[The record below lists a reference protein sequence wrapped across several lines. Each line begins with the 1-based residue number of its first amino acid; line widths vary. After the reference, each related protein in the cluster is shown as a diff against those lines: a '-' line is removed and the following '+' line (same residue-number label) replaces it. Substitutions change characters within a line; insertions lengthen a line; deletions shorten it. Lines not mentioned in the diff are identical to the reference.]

1 MKSKII
7 YYTSENGCPFCQEK
21 NCTIVK
27 SVPPHAMEGLQVEC
41 NDCGARGP
49 IYETKEEA
57 ISGWELGIFSVKG
70 RMRKL

>member
-21 NCTIVK
+21 NCNIVR
-27 SVPPHAMEGLQVEC
+27 SVTPHAMEGFQVEC

-49 IYETKEEA
+49 IYATKEEA
-57 ISGWELGIFSVKG
+57 ISGWETDRGNIY
-70 RMRKL
+70 RREP